1 MRGKVS
7 EKARELVEEMEKMEE
22 RQGGKEAVDEMHRSP
37 FRDVWEDDETGEERR
52 LMVRAEDGGEIEE
65 AAEWCARALIEEE
78 EAWNEEV
85 AEEARL
91 SELRRAEAL
100 KATTEREKV
109 AAKVRTGPGGGA
121 RKELG
126 VRSKGRV
133 RKGVRSEE

>member
-1 MRGKVS
+1 MRGKLS
-7 EKARELVEEMEKMEE
+7 EKARELVEEMEKIEE

-65 AAEWCARALIEEE
+65 AAEWYARALIEEE

-109 AAKVRTGPGGGA
+109 AAKVMPRGREEERSERSGA
-121 RKELG
+121 RKG
-126 VRSKGRV
+126 VT
-133 RKGVRSEE
+133 SEE